1 MEERILELAMTLG
14 RIVEGDEEMLCVLC
28 DQVCIELGQ
37 RLRTGVTQEDCAEAF
52 ALAGA
57 WLALANYYATDDGI
71 SQFTAG
77 DLTVQHR
84 EGTARCAA
92 LRMQAE
98 QIIRPYVQDE
108 NFAFLGV

>member
-1 MEERILELAMTLG
+1 MEERMLELAVTLG
-14 RIVEGDEEMLCVLC
+14 RISEGDEGMLSILC
-28 DQVCIELGQ
+28 EQVCIELGE
-37 RLRTGVTQEDCAEAF
+37 RLRDGVSQADCAEAF

-57 WLALANYYATDDGI
+57 WLALANYYATDEGI

-84 EGTARCAA
+84 ESTARCAA

-108 NFAFLGV
+108 KFAFLGV